1 MIDSRVQKDFKHLLR
16 LGGIHFQQSL
26 HDRKNYKSLLQVI
39 LFRES
44 IKHIITVR

>member
-26 HDRKNYKSLLQVI
+26 LYKSFLQVI

-44 IKHIITVR
+44 IKHIITE